1 MPCPRLLVGV
11 GAILLAS
18 IGLVACQSQSGTKSS
33 TPSTVEV
40 AAGAVPLSTELDHI
54 HGAAIDFADGTIL
67 TGTHTGV
74 WRIDPGGA
82 VKKVGISD
90 DDFMAFTIARADRWL
105 ASGHPGPTSS
115 SPNPLGLVESTDQG
129 ATWTAISRRG
139 ETDFHALAANG
150 NTVIGF
156 DGHSG
161 LIRSQNGGKTWMYV
175 SATQVAALAF
185 ARGRLL
191 AVTAN
196 GLEASTDSG
205 TTFQPIAGAP
215 AAALLS
221 STAATVW
228 VVDRGGRAW
237 LSTDAGATW
246 QPRATVGRDVG
257 GLAAV
262 DATRAYAITTTD
274 LIPIS

>member
-1 MPCPRLLVGV
+1 MPYPRRLVGV

-18 IGLVACQSQSGTKSS
+18 LGLAACQSQANTDSS
-33 TPSTVEV
+33 TPSPGEAT
-40 AAGAVPLSTELDHI
+40 GAVALSTELDHI

-82 VKKVGISD
+82 VRKVGASD
-90 DDFMAFTIARADRWL
+90 DDFMGFTIARADRWL
-105 ASGHPGPTSS
+105 ASGHPGPTSA

-129 ATWTAISRRG
+129 ATWAAVSRRG
-139 ETDFHALAANG
+139 ETDFHALAAKG
-150 NTVIGF
+150 STVIGF

-161 LIRSQNGGKTWMYV
+161 LIRSQDAGKTWTYV

-185 ARGRLL
+185 ARDQLL
-191 AVTAN
+191 AVTAD
-196 GLEASTDSG
+196 GLEASTDNG

-221 STAATVW
+221 STGAAVW

-246 QPRATVGRDVG
+246 QPRATVGRDVE

-262 DATRAYAITTTD
+262 DATRAYAITTGQ